1 MTLETHL
8 DVAAEIEQAMTALM
22 RGLRMRRLHE
32 QLNLRAGVAL
42 DRPSYVAIASL
53 DDQGPMRVSNLAEAC
68 GVDTSTMS
76 RLVERLLANGLIERA
91 VAAAD
96 HRAVVVQ
103 VSAKGKRLLR
113 RLKAVRREALNEL
126 LASWQRDEQQQFARL
141 LSRFVSSLEQVVQE
155 GES

>member
-76 RLVERLLANGLIERA
+76 RLVERLLAGGLIERA

-103 VSAKGKRLLR
+103 VSAKGKRLLH
-113 RLKAVRREALNEL
+113 RLKAVRRQALNEL

-141 LSRFVSSLEQVVQE
+141 LSRFVSSLEHVMQE

>member
-53 DDQGPMRVSNLAEAC
+53 ADQGPMRVSNLAEAC

-76 RLVERLLANGLIERA
+76 RLVERLLAGGLIERA

-141 LSRFVSSLEQVVQE
+141 LSRFVSSVEHAMQE